1 MKLSEV
7 LNKFKNDA
15 FLLTVNGWCDE
26 LPFSEYEDEKKQEY
40 WKNYR
45 DCKVISMYIL
55 TTNDRPELIID
66 IEKE

>member
-7 LNKFKNDA
+7 LNKFKNDS

-26 LPFSEYEDEKKQEY
+26 LPFSEYEDEKKQDY
-40 WKNYR
+40 WKYYR
-45 DCKVISMYIL
+45 DSKVISMCIL